1 MGGVQ
6 QVDRRTWLARMGSG
20 ALALWAGLD
29 LGSGR
34 EGWNVL
40 IGGPRKT
47 AAAQGATAAQVLP
60 VSMLYDT
67 PALPDPLP
75 VAAFVFV
82 RGREAAIVDTL
93 IAGNVDAIHA
103 VLQTAG
109 LGWGNV
115 RHLILTHY
123 HFDHAGNAADVAT
136 LAPQATIWVGE
147 TDLPEFNIPRPIFPA
162 HDGDEV
168 FGLRIVA
175 TPGHT
180 PGHICVLDPVGS
192 ALVTGDA
199 VMNLGGTLTGPFP
212 QFSTDMVQGMASV
225 AKMGALGFERALI
238 AHGPTIERGAS
249 AAVARLAAS
258 GNIVPPP
265 HILALQEA
273 HCCIQ

>member
-1 MGGVQ
+1 MGDVQ
-6 QVDRRTWLARMGSG
+6 RIGRRKWLTRLGGG
-20 ALALWAGLD
+20 ALAMWAGLD
-29 LGSGR
+29 WARGR

-60 VSMLYDT
+60 VNIIYASPNL
-67 PALPDPLP
+67 PAPIP

-93 IAGNVDAIHA
+93 VANNADTIGE

-109 LGWGNV
+109 LGWSNV
-115 RHLILTHY
+115 RHVILTHY
-123 HFDHAGNAADVAT
+123 HLDHAGSAGDVAM

-147 TDLPEFNIPRPIFPA
+147 ADMAEFNIPRPIHPVN
-162 HDGDEV
+162 DGDEV

-180 PGHICVLDPVGS
+180 PGHIAVLDPVGS
-192 ALVTGDA
+192 TLVTGDA
-199 VMNLGGTLTGPFP
+199 VMNIDGTLTGPFP
-212 QFSTDMVQGMASV
+212 QFTADMAQAMVSVQ
-225 AKMGALGFERALI
+225 KMGALGFERALI
-238 AHGPTIERGAS
+238 AHGAIIERGAG
-249 AAVARLAAS
+249 AAFSRLAAS

-265 HILALQEA
+265 HLLALQHA
-273 HCCIQ
+273 HCCIA